1 MKKVHIEDKVYKVV
15 ADQAANMKKAF
26 HDTVESNETVNLIEL
41 TKNLLYEQK
50 QRDLIVK
57 QIALREIVETDI
69 EEMNKTCVE
78 KKDGTKKR
86 TREELYDDF
95 DEFDDSTENIEE
107 NKDSDDSLADA
118 DDFSDFDLTDDIRLS
133 NLYSKLISNLRF
145 KLIVF
150 RIIIYSLCST

>member
-1 MKKVHIEDKVYKVV
+1 VKKLHIEDKVYKVV

-95 DEFDDSTENIEE
+95 
-107 NKDSDDSLADA
+107 
-118 DDFSDFDLTDDIRLS
+118 SDFDLTDDIRLS